1 MDFEKLKKDI
11 QKYFPDV
18 ESHSFDHTERVYNLS
33 LYIQKHEGGDLEI
46 VKAAALLHDIARE
59 KQSKGLC
66 LCHAEEGCKMAG
78 DILKEYGFPEKKI
91 SAVCEAIRIHRKSKG
106 EKAGSKEAKILQDA
120 DKLDALG
127 AVNIARVMLSSA
139 CGEYKRPIHSNEN
152 LEPNKN
158 SSTINFI
165 LYQLKTQKPNTF
177 NTKTAQKLA
186 KERYQFEEKYLKQ
199 FLKEWK
205 MELD

>member
-11 QKYFPDV
+11 QKYFPDI

-33 LYIQKHEGGDLEI
+33 LYIQKHEGGDLDV
-46 VKAAALLHDIARE
+46 VKASALLHDIARE
-59 KQSKGLC
+59 NQSKGLC
-66 LCHAEEGCKMAG
+66 ACHAEEGCKMAG
-78 DILKEYGFPEKKI
+78 EILKEYRFPDEKI
-91 SAVCEAIRIHRKSKG
+91 SKICEAIKGHRKSKG
-106 EKAGSKEAKILQDA
+106 EKADSKEAMILQDA

-127 AVNIARVMLSSA
+127 AINIARIMLSSA
-139 CGEYKRPIHSNEN
+139 CGEYKRPLHINEN
-152 LEPNKN
+152 LGPK
-158 SSTINFI
+158 SSAINFM
-165 LYQLKTQKPNTF
+165 LHQLDTQKPETF

-186 KERYQFEEKYLKQ
+186 KERYKFEELYVKT